1 MARRDAVVDALGS
14 NSTGLDGK
22 TNPLVI
28 SPENMN
34 TEELNAIKQAL
45 SRIEQIMSVGLEK
58 FESTLNK

>member
-1 MARRDAVVDALGS
+1 MARRDAVVNALS
-14 NSTGLDGK
+14 PSASGLDGK

-34 TEELNAIKQAL
+34 VQELNAIKQSL

-58 FESTLNK
+58 FESSLNK